1 MSTGRSTGSRNSCLK
16 LVLPKSLE
24 EQVVDLLLGHPEWVG
39 GFVTQHADGHGA
51 PGSIASPAEQVR
63 GRAERTVMEI
73 LVDADHARELV
84 RHLQSELPNADIA
97 WWLLPVLDAG
107 SFA

>member
-1 MSTGRSTGSRNSCLK
+1 MNHGACLK
-16 LVLPKSLE
+16 LVLPRSLE
-24 EQVVDLLLGHPEWVG
+24 EQVIDHLLGHPEWVG
-39 GFVTQHADGHGA
+39 AFVTQRADGHGA

-84 RHLQSELPNADIA
+84 RHLQTALPNADIA